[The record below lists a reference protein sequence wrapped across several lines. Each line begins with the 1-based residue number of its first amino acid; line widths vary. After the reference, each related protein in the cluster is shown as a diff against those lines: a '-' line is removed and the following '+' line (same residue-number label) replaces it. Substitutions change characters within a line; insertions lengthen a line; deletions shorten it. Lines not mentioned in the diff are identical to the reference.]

1 MSHTCHFCYKLAK
14 LDFVSK
20 EGKKRV
26 LPGFEYAIWE
36 EFLDR
41 GIMLRWP

>member
-14 LDFVSK
+14 FDFVSK
-20 EGKKRV
+20 EGKKHV

-36 EFLDR
+36 GFLDR
-41 GIMLRWP
+41 GIMLKQP